1 MSSEMA
7 FSSKVLDC
15 YKRMPG
21 SFTDMNNLI
30 NVMAKGKRGG
40 EKTTQQQLVVAYISP
55 RWPNKTVS

>member
-30 NVMAKGKRGG
+30 NVMAQGKRGG
-40 EKTTQQQLVVAYISP
+40 KKKHPTTV
-55 RWPNKTVS
+55 K